1 MKVFAQMSNQEQG
14 MHFVLPEI
22 DLSPLKD
29 QFEYLQNG
37 RTEFIDQF
45 IRILAPRRQ
54 FDKIDLRSHNDLL
67 GRLSQDYTQTSLH
80 SREGQRIVYLN
91 NE

>member
-1 MKVFAQMSNQEQG
+1 MKVFAQMGDQEQG

-45 IRILAPRRQ
+45 IRILAPRRH
-54 FDKIDLRSHNDLL
+54 FDKIDLRSHNDLF
-67 GRLSQDYTQTSLH
+67 GRLSQEYTQTSPH
-80 SREGQRIVYLN
+80 SREDQRIVYLN